1 MIVDPIYDNARLYR
15 IRKETE
21 DIKMEKKD
29 IDWSNLSFGYQE
41 TDYSYVSNYK
51 DGKWDDGQL
60 TKDHTVTLNECAGV
74 FQYAQTCFEGLKA
87 YTTEDGRI
95 VCFRPDLNAQRLKDS
110 CERLEMP
117 VFPEDRFVKAVE
129 EVVKANA
136 AWVPPYGSGATLYI
150 RPYIMGTNA
159 VIGVKPADE
168 DFDSATT
175 KALEFF
181 ERKGQTEIHRLNPIK
196 DDTDTEYAIRLAIR
210 EGARSIVVLGATGS
224 RIDHVL
230 GNISLLGIG
239 LESKTDISII
249 DTNNRIRMADKP
261 VTIEKSAQ
269 YGRFVSL
276 IAVTDDNEVS
286 LRGFKYPVTDYSFD
300 RFTSLGISNEIIDD
314 HAVIDIHRGKFI
326 IIESKD

>member
-1 MIVDPIYDNARLYR
+1 MRYLIVCGGKID
-15 IRKETE
+15 KE
-21 DIKMEKKD
+21 
-29 IDWSNLSFGYQE
+29 FG
-41 TDYSYVSNYK
+41 
-51 DGKWDDGQL
+51 
-60 TKDHTVTLNECAGV
+60 LNEIKTDGIDAIIAADSGMDFLYENGV
-74 FQYAQTCFEGLKA
+74 TP
-87 YTTEDGRI
+87 DII
-95 VCFRPDLNAQRLKDS
+95 V
-110 CERLEMP
+110 
-117 VFPEDRFVKAVE
+117 
-129 EVVKANA
+129 
-136 AWVPPYGSGATLYI
+136 G
-150 RPYIMGTNA
+150 
-159 VIGVKPADE
+159 

-175 KALEFF
+175 
-181 ERKGQTEIHRLNPIK
+181 KGQTEIHRLNPIK
-196 DDTDTEYAIRLAIR
+196 DDTDTEYAIRLAIS
-210 EGARSIVVLGATGS
+210 EGARSIVLLGATGS

-239 LESKTDISII
+239 LESKADISII

-300 RFTSLGISNEIIDD
+300 RSTSLGISNEIIDD